1 VFALFTPDG
10 NVIAI
15 LQTADRGLPTVFED
29 VMKKFKHINARTVDE
44 AVAALRRYGDRT
56 CIIAGG
62 TDLLGKMK
70 DEILPRYPEALINIK
85 TIPGLDSIREEK
97 GQLRI
102 GTLVTLEG
110 IAGDPRIQKPYP
122 ALAQAAERTASPHL
136 RAMGTIGGNLCQDIR
151 CWYYRNPNNRF
162 PCLRKGGGR
171 CYAIDGDNRY
181 HSIYGGSVEEGCY
194 AVHPSDTAPA
204 LVALN
209 AEIVTSKR
217 ILGLDDFFL
226 VDVEKTTALECD
238 EIVMEIRIP
247 KPTKGSR
254 SVFLKVAPR
263 KSIDFSIVNCASC
276 ISAPAGR
283 IESARICLNSVYVKP
298 YRAIKAEK
306 MLRGKNI
313 DEATAEEAAA
323 AAVADAKPMERNRY
337 MVQIA
342 RALVKRSILA
352 CKTKQEK

>member
-1 VFALFTPDG
+1 M
-10 NVIAI
+10 
-15 LQTADRGLPTVFED
+15 R
-29 VMKKFKHINARTVDE
+29 KFKHINARTGEE
-44 AVAALRRYGDRT
+44 ATDALMRYGDKA

-70 DEILPRYPEALINIK
+70 DEILPSYPEALINIK
-85 TIPGLDSIREEK
+85 TIPGLDSLREEK

-102 GTLVTLEG
+102 GTLVTLED
-110 IAGDPRIQKPYP
+110 IADNPRIQSRYP
-122 ALAQAAERTASPHL
+122 ALAQAAGRSASPHL

-181 HSIYGGSVEEGCY
+181 HSIFGGSVEEGCY

-209 AEIVTSKR
+209 AEIVTTKR
-217 ILGLDDFFL
+217 TVGIDDFFL
-226 VDVEKTTALECD
+226 VDVEKSTVLDCD
-238 EIVMEIRIP
+238 EIVTEIRLP
-247 KPTKGSR
+247 QPPKGSH
-254 SVFLKVAPR
+254 SAFLKVALR
-263 KSIDFSIVNCASC
+263 KSIDFPIVNCAASVVA
-276 ISAPAGR
+276 SSGK
-283 IESARICLNSVYVKP
+283 IESARICLNAVYVKP

-306 MLRGKNI
+306 KLKGKTV
-313 DEATAEEAAA
+313 DEAAAEEAAA
-323 AAVADAKPMERNRY
+323 AAVSDAKPMKDNRY

-342 RALVKRSILA
+342 RTLATRSILA
-352 CKTKQEK
+352 CKNT